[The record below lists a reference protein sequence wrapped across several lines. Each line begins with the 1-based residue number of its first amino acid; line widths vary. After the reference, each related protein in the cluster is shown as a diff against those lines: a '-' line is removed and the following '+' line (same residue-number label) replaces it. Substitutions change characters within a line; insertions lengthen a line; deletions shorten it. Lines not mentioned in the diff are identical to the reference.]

1 MHNVMK
7 LGTLLFFPVLMRDP
21 ILQDKRLE
29 HVCFQ
34 KSALELME
42 RVSGKTKPSGNE
54 LEISLANMHRANVV
68 AQTRIQFND
77 RQLLQ
82 LINQH
87 LVSRGMLETA
97 SVLSREAGLPG
108 APIKQGPSSNFPPFS
123 YRSNLTPP
131 TPPRVSVM
139 FVIPYIR
146 IVLFQH

>member
-1 MHNVMK
+1 VVELSSKNPVF
-7 LGTLLFFPVLMRDP
+7 LPVLMRDP
-21 ILQDKRLE
+21 ILQDKRQE
-29 HVCFQ
+29 HVSFQ

-82 LINQH
+82 LIHQH
-87 LVSRGMLETA
+87 LISRGMLETA
-97 SVLSREAGLPG
+97 SVLNREASLPG

-131 TPPRVSVM
+131 APPRVSIH
-139 FVIPYIR
+139 FST
-146 IVLFQH
+146 F